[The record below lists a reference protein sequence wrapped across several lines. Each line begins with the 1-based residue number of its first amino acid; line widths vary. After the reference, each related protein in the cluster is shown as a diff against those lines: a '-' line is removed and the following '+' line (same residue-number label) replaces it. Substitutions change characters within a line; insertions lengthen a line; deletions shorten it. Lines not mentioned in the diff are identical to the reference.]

1 MACTKQ
7 RGVTMNFVI
16 VGTNF
21 ISDTLLSAAKQIE
34 QFSLYG
40 VCSREQQTGESFLA
54 KHDIKNAKVFTN
66 IEQVCEDPSVD
77 AVYIAA
83 PNSLHKDY
91 AVMCLKAGKHVL
103 GEKPSAAN
111 SKELESIVQAAKTHQ
126 RLYMEAM
133 MTTHLP
139 NFARLKSAMAKIGTP
154 RKYIGQ
160 YSQYSSRYDKYKNG
174 ERPNTFL
181 PEFANGALVD
191 LGIYP
196 LYILLA
202 LWGAPQSVK
211 ASGVLL
217 ETGVDGAGDVLLNY
231 ADKQA
236 VISYSKISQGDN
248 FTEIQGEKGRIR
260 IEAVSLL
267 KRMQFIGN
275 DGTVEE
281 LSEPFDDHF
290 MRHEVSHFIQAA
302 NAGQIE
308 SSVNTHTLSKQVIAV
323 LDEARNQLGVV
334 YPADQ

>member
-1 MACTKQ
+1 
-7 RGVTMNFVI
+7 MNFVI

-21 ISDTLLSAAKQIE
+21 ISDTLLSAAKTVSN
-34 QFSLYG
+34 FTLYG
-40 VCSREQQTGESFLA
+40 ICSRKEQSGQAFLQ
-54 KHDIKNAKVFTN
+54 KHGLEDAQVFTC
-66 IEQVCEDPSVD
+66 IEQVCKDDNVD

-83 PNSLHKDY
+83 PNSLHRAY
-91 AVMCLKAGKHVL
+91 AISCLEAGKHVL
-103 GEKPSAAN
+103 GEKPAASNSQELAAILSAAKHN
-111 SKELESIVQAAKTHQ
+111 N

-139 NFARLKSAMAKIGTP
+139 NFAVLQQAVEKIGVP
-154 RKYIGQ
+154 RKFIGQ
-160 YSQYSSRYDKYKNG
+160 YSQYSSRYDKYKSG

-181 PEFANGALVD
+181 PEFSNGALVD

-196 LYILLA
+196 LYVLIA
-202 LWGAPQSVK
+202 LWGAPNNVQ

-231 ADKQA
+231 TDKQA

-281 LSEPFDDHF
+281 LSLAFDEHF
-290 MRHEVSHFIQAA
+290 MRHEVEHFIAA
-302 NAGQIE
+302 ATAGQIE
-308 SSVNTHTLSKQVIAV
+308 SSVNTHQLSTHVMAV
-323 LDEARNQLGVV
+323 LDSARQQLGVV
-334 YPADQ
+334 YPSDK

>member
-1 MACTKQ
+1 
-7 RGVTMNFVI
+7 MNFVI

-21 ISDTLLSAAKQIE
+21 ISDTLLAAANTLND
-34 QFSLYG
+34 FNLYG
-40 VCSREQQTGESFLA
+40 VCSRAQSSGRAFLA
-54 KHDIKNAKVFTN
+54 KHPHNTQAKIFTS
-66 IEQVCEDPSVD
+66 IEQVCQDQNVD

-83 PNSLHKDY
+83 PNSLHKQY
-91 AVMCLKAGKHVL
+91 AVMCLAAGKHVL

-111 SKELESIVQAAKTHQ
+111 SKELATIIATAKKHQ

-139 NFARLKSAMAKIGTP
+139 NFARLQQAMIKIGTP

-196 LYILLA
+196 LYLLIA
-202 LWGAPQSVK
+202 LWGAPQNIS

-217 ETGVDGAGDVLLNY
+217 DTGVDGAGDILLNY

-248 FTEIQGEKGRIR
+248 ITEIQGELGRIR
-260 IEAVSLL
+260 IEAISQLKKVEFIANNGDRELVS
-267 KRMQFIGN
+267 IA
-275 DGTVEE
+275 
-281 LSEPFDDHF
+281 FDEHFMKFEVNHF
-290 MRHEVSHFIQAA
+290 MRMVNQ
-302 NAGQIE
+302 GKCE
-308 SSVNTHTLSKQVIAV
+308 SDVNTYQLSKSVMHV
-323 LDEARNQLGVV
+323 LDTARTQLGVT
-334 YPADQ
+334 YPND

>member
-1 MACTKQ
+1 
-7 RGVTMNFVI
+7 MNFVI

-21 ISDTLLSAAKQIE
+21 ISDTLLAAAQTLGE
-34 QFSLYG
+34 FTCYG
-40 VCSREQQTGESFLA
+40 VCSRAKSTGDAFLA
-54 KHDIKNAKVFTN
+54 KHNEQQAKVYTD
-66 IEQVCEDPSVD
+66 IAQVCADDNVD

-83 PNSLHKDY
+83 PNSLHKSY
-91 AVMCLKAGKHVL
+91 AIACLKANKHVL

-111 SKELESIVQAAKTHQ
+111 SDELAQIIATAKQHQ

-139 NFARLKSAMAKIGTP
+139 NFEVLKQALEKIGTP

-196 LYILLA
+196 LYLLIA
-202 LWGAPQSVK
+202 LWGAPNSVQ

-217 ETGVDGAGDVLLNY
+217 DTGVDGAGDVLLNY
-231 ADKQA
+231 SDKQA

-267 KRMQFIGN
+267 KRVQFIAN

-281 LSEPFDDHF
+281 LSQPFDEHF
-290 MRHEVSHFIQAA
+290 MRHEMAHFISTA
-302 NAGQIE
+302 NNNSCE
-308 SSVNTHTLSKQVIAV
+308 STVNTHQLAIDVMAV
-323 LDEARNQLGVV
+323 LDKARQQLGVV
-334 YPADQ
+334 YPADK

>member
-1 MACTKQ
+1 
-7 RGVTMNFVI
+7 MNFVI

-21 ISDTLLSAAKQIE
+21 ISDTLLAAANTLND
-34 QFSLYG
+34 FNLYG
-40 VCSREQQTGESFLA
+40 VCSRAVSSGEAFLA
-54 KHDIKNAKVFTN
+54 KHPQNAQAKIFTS
-66 IEQVCEDPSVD
+66 IEQVCQDQNVD

-83 PNSLHKDY
+83 PNSLHKQY
-91 AVMCLKAGKHVL
+91 AVMCLEAGKHVL

-111 SKELESIVQAAKTHQ
+111 SKELASIIATAKKHQ

-139 NFARLKSAMAKIGTP
+139 NFARLQQAMVKIGTP

-196 LYILLA
+196 LYLLIA
-202 LWGAPQSVK
+202 LWGAPNSVH

-217 ETGVDGAGDVLLNY
+217 DTGVDGAGDVLLNY

-248 FTEIQGEKGRIR
+248 ITEIQGELGRIR
-260 IEAVSLL
+260 IEAVSQL
-267 KRMQFIGN
+267 KKVEFIANNGE
-275 DGTVEE
+275 VEVI
-281 LSEPFDDHF
+281 SQPFDEHF
-290 MRHEVSHFIQAA
+290 MKYEVEHFMALVKQNIL
-302 NAGQIE
+302 E
-308 SSVNTHTLSKQVIAV
+308 SPVNTHILASNVMSV
-323 LDEARNQLGVV
+323 LDEARKQLGVV
-334 YPADQ
+334 YPND

>member
-1 MACTKQ
+1 
-7 RGVTMNFVI
+7 MNFVI

-34 QFSLYG
+34 QFSFYG
-40 VCSREQQTGESFLA
+40 VCSREQQTGEAFLA
-54 KHDIKNAKVFTN
+54 KHDAQKAKVFTN
-66 IEQVCEDPSVD
+66 IEQVCEDPLVD

-91 AVMCLKAGKHVL
+91 AVMCLKAGKH
-103 GEKPSAAN
+103 AN
-111 SKELESIVQAAKTHQ
+111 SKELEAIIQAAKTHQ

-139 NFARLKSAMAKIGTP
+139 NFARLKNAIAKIGTP

-267 KRMQFIGN
+267 KRMQYIGN

-281 LSEPFDDHF
+281 LSEPFDEHF
-290 MRHEVSHFIQAA
+290 MRHEISHFIQAA

-308 SSVNTHTLSKQVIAV
+308 SSVNTHTLSKQVMAV

>member
-1 MACTKQ
+1 
-7 RGVTMNFVI
+7 MNFVI

-21 ISDTLLSAAKQIE
+21 ISDTLLEAAKTVSE
-34 QFSLYG
+34 FTLYG
-40 VCSREQQTGESFLA
+40 VCSRAYASGEDFLA
-54 KHDIKNAKVFTN
+54 KHAIAHAKVFTS
-66 IEQVCEDPSVD
+66 IDQVCSDENVD

-83 PNSLHKDY
+83 PNSLHKNY
-91 AVMCLKAGKHVL
+91 AAACLNAGKHVL
-103 GEKPSAAN
+103 GEKPAAAN
-111 SKELESIVQAAKTHQ
+111 SQELVAILTAAKHNN

-139 NFARLKSAMAKIGTP
+139 NFSVLRQAIEKIGTP

-160 YSQYSSRYDKYKNG
+160 YSQYSSRYDKFKNG

-191 LGIYP
+191 LGVYP
-196 LYILLA
+196 LYILIA
-202 LWGAPQSVK
+202 LWGAPNAVQ

-231 ADKQA
+231 NDKQA

-267 KRMQFIGN
+267 KRIQFIAN

-281 LSEPFDDHF
+281 LSLPFEKHF
-290 MRHEVSHFIQAA
+290 MRYEVAHFIETTKTEQL
-302 NAGQIE
+302 E
-308 SSVNTHTLSKQVIAV
+308 SAVNTHQLSIDVMHV
-323 LDEARNQLGVV
+323 LDKARAQLGVI
-334 YPADQ
+334 YPTDLQ

>member
-1 MACTKQ
+1 
-7 RGVTMNFVI
+7 MNFVI

-21 ISDTLLSAAKQIE
+21 ISDTLLSAAQTVDD
-34 QFSLYG
+34 FTLYG
-40 VCSREQQTGESFLA
+40 VCSRQTQSGQAFLT
-54 KHDIKNAKVFTN
+54 KHGINSAKVFTN
-66 IEQVCEDPSVD
+66 IEQVCADDSVD
-77 AVYIAA
+77 AVYVAA
-83 PNSLHKDY
+83 PNSLHKSY
-91 AVMCLKAGKHVL
+91 AIQCLEAKKHVL

-111 SKELESIVQAAKTHQ
+111 SDELSAIIKAAKQHQ

-139 NFARLKSAMAKIGTP
+139 NFFLLKEALTKIGTP

-174 ERPNTFL
+174 ERPNTFQ

-196 LYILLA
+196 LYVLLA
-202 LWGAPQSVK
+202 LWGAPNTVK

-217 ETGVDGAGDVLLNY
+217 ETGVDGAGDILLNY
-231 ADKQA
+231 TDKQA

-260 IEAVSLL
+260 IEGVSLL

-281 LSEPFDDHF
+281 LSQPFDEHF
-290 MRHEVSHFIQAA
+290 MRHEVEHFIKAA

-308 SSVNTHTLSKQVIAV
+308 SSVNTHQLSTQVMGILDDARKQLRVI
-323 LDEARNQLGVV
+323 
-334 YPADQ
+334 YPSDK

>member
-1 MACTKQ
+1 
-7 RGVTMNFVI
+7 MNFVI

-21 ISDTLLSAAKQIE
+21 ISDTLLAAANTLE
-34 QFSLYG
+34 GFNLYG
-40 VCSREQQTGESFLA
+40 VCSRAQSSAKAFLA
-54 KHDIKNAKVFTN
+54 KHPQNVQAKIFTS
-66 IEQVCEDPSVD
+66 IEQVCQDHNID

-83 PNSLHKDY
+83 PNSLHKQY

-111 SKELESIVQAAKTHQ
+111 SRELTAIIAAAKKHQ

-139 NFARLKSAMAKIGTP
+139 NFALLQQAMVKIGTP

-196 LYILLA
+196 LYLLIA
-202 LWGAPQSVK
+202 LWGVPNNVS

-217 ETGVDGAGDVLLNY
+217 DTGVDGAGDVSLNY

-248 FTEIQGEKGRIR
+248 ITEIQGELGRIR
-260 IEAVSLL
+260 IEAVSQLR
-267 KRMQFIGN
+267 KVEFIANNG
-275 DGTVEE
+275 ERE
-281 LSEPFDDHF
+281 LVSIAFDEHF
-290 MRHEVSHFIQAA
+290 MKFEVEHFMKLASQ
-302 NAGQIE
+302 NQFE
-308 SSVNTHTLSKQVIAV
+308 SDVNTHQLSLNVMNV
-323 LDEARNQLGVV
+323 LDEARAQLGVI
-334 YPADQ
+334 YPNDKQT

>member
-54 KHDIKNAKVFTN
+54 KHDMTDAKVFTN
-66 IEQVCEDPSVD
+66 IEQVCQDPLVD

-111 SKELESIVQAAKTHQ
+111 SVELELIIEAAKENQ

-139 NFARLKSAMAKIGTP
+139 NFARLK
-154 RKYIGQ
+154 
-160 YSQYSSRYDKYKNG
+160 
-174 ERPNTFL
+174 
-181 PEFANGALVD
+181 
-191 LGIYP
+191 
-196 LYILLA
+196 ILLLKLA
-202 LWGAPQSVK
+202 YLANILVNIVSTHHV
-211 ASGVLL
+211 
-217 ETGVDGAGDVLLNY
+217 T
-231 ADKQA
+231 
-236 VISYSKISQGDN
+236 ISIKMVSAQIPFY
-248 FTEIQGEKGRIR
+248 R
-260 IEAVSLL
+260 SLL
-267 KRMQFIGN
+267 
-275 DGTVEE
+275 TE
-281 LSEPFDDHF
+281 H
-290 MRHEVSHFIQAA
+290 
-302 NAGQIE
+302 
-308 SSVNTHTLSKQVIAV
+308 
-323 LDEARNQLGVV
+323 
-334 YPADQ
+334 

>member
-1 MACTKQ
+1 
-7 RGVTMNFVI
+7 MNFVI

-21 ISDTLLSAAKQIE
+21 ISDTLLKAALTVSE
-34 QFSLYG
+34 FTLYG
-40 VCSREQQTGESFLA
+40 VCSREVSTGEAFLA
-54 KHDIKNAKVFTN
+54 KHNQLHAKVFTD
-66 IEQVCEDPSVD
+66 IKQVCDDKHVE

-83 PNSLHKDY
+83 PNSLHMNY
-91 AVMCLKAGKHVL
+91 AISCLEAKKHVL

-111 SKELESIVQAAKTHQ
+111 STELVQILTTAKQHQ

-139 NFARLKSAMAKIGTP
+139 NFKILKQALEKIGTP

-196 LYILLA
+196 LYLLIA
-202 LWGAPQSVK
+202 LWGAPNAVQ

-217 ETGVDGAGDVLLNY
+217 DTGVDGAGDVLLNY
-231 ADKQA
+231 SDKQA

-267 KRMQFIGN
+267 KRLQFIAN
-275 DGTVEE
+275 DGTTEE
-281 LSEPFDDHF
+281 LSLPFDEHF
-290 MRHEVSHFIQAA
+290 MRHEVAHFIVTAISHQC
-302 NAGQIE
+302 E
-308 SSVNTHTLSKQVIAV
+308 SNINTHQLSLDVMTV
-323 LDEARNQLGVV
+323 LDLARQQLGVV
-334 YPADQ
+334 YPSDKV

>member
-1 MACTKQ
+1 
-7 RGVTMNFVI
+7 MNFVI

-21 ISDTLLSAAKQIE
+21 ISDTLLNAANTLAN
-34 QFSLYG
+34 FNLYG
-40 VCSREQQTGESFLA
+40 VCSRAVSSGEAFLT
-54 KHDIKNAKVFTN
+54 KHPQNSNAKIFTS
-66 IEQVCEDPSVD
+66 IEQVCQDQNVD

-83 PNSLHKDY
+83 PNSLHKHY
-91 AVMCLKAGKHVL
+91 AVMCLEAGKHVL

-111 SKELESIVQAAKTHQ
+111 TNELNAILTAAKKHQ

-139 NFARLKSAMAKIGTP
+139 NFTNLKSALAKIGTP
-154 RKYIGQ
+154 RKFIGQ

-196 LYILLA
+196 LYLLIA
-202 LWGAPQSVK
+202 LWGAPNSVS

-217 ETGVDGAGDVLLNY
+217 DTGVDGAGDVLLNY

-248 FTEIQGEKGRIR
+248 ITEIQGELGRMR
-260 IEAVSLL
+260 IEAVSQL
-267 KRMQFIGN
+267 KQIEFIANNGETEVIS
-275 DGTVEE
+275 GK
-281 LSEPFDDHF
+281 FDEHF
-290 MRHEVSHFIQAA
+290 MKYEVAHFIELVEQ
-302 NAGQIE
+302 NVLE
-308 SSVNTHTLSKQVIAV
+308 SPVNTHQLASNVMSV
-323 LDEARNQLGVV
+323 LDDARIQLGVI
-334 YPADQ
+334 YPSDK

>member
-1 MACTKQ
+1 
-7 RGVTMNFVI
+7 MNFVI

-21 ISDTLLSAAKQIE
+21 ISDTLVTAAKTVSE
-34 QFSLYG
+34 FTLYG
-40 VCSREQQTGESFLA
+40 VCSRATASGEAFLA
-54 KHDIKNAKVFTN
+54 KHAIADAKIFTT
-66 IEQVCEDPSVD
+66 IEQVCSDDNVD

-83 PNSLHKDY
+83 PNSLHKSY
-91 AVMCLKAGKHVL
+91 AVACLNSGKHVL
-103 GEKPSAAN
+103 GEKPAAAN
-111 SKELESIVQAAKTHQ
+111 SQELAAILTAAKRNN

-139 NFARLKSAMAKIGTP
+139 NFSVLRQAIEKIGVP

-191 LGIYP
+191 LGVYP
-196 LYILLA
+196 LYILIA
-202 LWGAPQSVK
+202 LWGAPNSVQ

-217 ETGVDGAGDVLLNY
+217 DTGVDGAGDVLLNY
-231 ADKQA
+231 SDKQA

-260 IEAVSLL
+260 IAAVSLL
-267 KRMQFIGN
+267 KRIQFIAN

-281 LSEPFDDHF
+281 LSQPFDEHF
-290 MRHEVSHFIQAA
+290 MRHEVAHFIATATSYQC
-302 NAGQIE
+302 E
-308 SSVNTHTLSKQVIAV
+308 SNINTHQLSIDVMAV
-323 LDEARNQLGVV
+323 LDQARQQLGVV
-334 YPADQ
+334 YPSDKI

>member
-1 MACTKQ
+1 
-7 RGVTMNFVI
+7 MNFVI

-21 ISDTLLSAAKQIE
+21 ISDTLLEAAKTVSE
-34 QFSLYG
+34 FTLYG
-40 VCSREQQTGESFLA
+40 VCSRATESGAAFLTKHAITDA
-54 KHDIKNAKVFTN
+54 KIFTT
-66 IEQVCEDPSVD
+66 IEQVCSDDNVD

-83 PNSLHKDY
+83 PNSLHKNY
-91 AVMCLKAGKHVL
+91 AVACLNAGKHVL
-103 GEKPSAAN
+103 GEKPAAAN
-111 SKELESIVQAAKTHQ
+111 SQELAAILTAAKNNN

-139 NFARLKSAMAKIGTP
+139 NFTVLRQAIDKIGVP

-191 LGIYP
+191 LGVYP
-196 LYILLA
+196 LYILIA
-202 LWGAPQSVK
+202 LWGAPNSVQ
-211 ASGVLL
+211 ASGILL

-231 ADKQA
+231 SDKQA

-267 KRMQFIGN
+267 KRVQFIAN

-281 LSEPFDDHF
+281 LSQPFDEHF
-290 MRHEVSHFIQAA
+290 MRHEVAHFIATATAEQL
-302 NAGQIE
+302 E
-308 SSVNTHTLSKQVIAV
+308 SAINTHQLSIDVMQV
-323 LDEARNQLGVV
+323 LDQARQQLGVC
-334 YPADQ
+334 YPADK

>member
-1 MACTKQ
+1 MK
-7 RGVTMNFVI
+7 FVI

-21 ISDTLLSAAKQIE
+21 ISDTFLDAATHVE
-34 QFSLYG
+34 EFDLYG
-40 VCSREQQTGESFLA
+40 VCSREESTARSFLA
-54 KHDIKNAKVFTN
+54 KHTSNNAKVFTSIDEVCHDN
-66 IEQVCEDPSVD
+66 QVE

-83 PNSLHKDY
+83 PNSLHKHY
-91 AVMCLKAGKHVL
+91 AVMCLAAGKHVL

-111 SKELESIVQAAKTHQ
+111 STELNEIILAAKKHQ
-126 RLYMEAM
+126 HLYMEAM

-139 NFARLKSAMAKIGTP
+139 NFAILKHALTKIGTP

-174 ERPNTFL
+174 DRPNTFL

-196 LYILLA
+196 LYVLLA
-202 LWGAPQSVK
+202 LWGAPQSVQ

-281 LSEPFDDHF
+281 LAQPFDEHF
-290 MRHEVSHFIQAA
+290 MRYEVSHFIAA
-302 NAGQIE
+302 AKAGHIE
-308 SSVNTHTLSKQVIAV
+308 SAVNTHTLSKQVMDV
-323 LDEARNQLGVV
+323 LDTARAQLGVV
-334 YPADQ
+334 YPADND

>member
-1 MACTKQ
+1 
-7 RGVTMNFVI
+7 MNFVI

-21 ISDTLLSAAKQIE
+21 ISDTLLAAAQTLSE
-34 QFSLYG
+34 FTLYG
-40 VCSREQQTGESFLA
+40 VCSRAKSSGNAFLA
-54 KHDIKNAKVFTN
+54 KHNELQGKVYTN
-66 IEQVCEDPSVD
+66 IAQVCADDNVD

-83 PNSLHKDY
+83 PNSLHKSY
-91 AVMCLKAGKHVL
+91 AVECLKANKHVL

-111 SKELESIVQAAKTHQ
+111 SDELAQILTTAKQHQ

-139 NFARLKSAMAKIGTP
+139 NFEILKQALEKIGTP

-160 YSQYSSRYDKYKNG
+160 YSQYSSRYDRYKNG

-196 LYILLA
+196 LYLLIA
-202 LWGAPQSVK
+202 LWGAPNSVQ

-217 ETGVDGAGDVLLNY
+217 DTGVDGAGDVLLNY
-231 ADKQA
+231 SDKQA

-267 KRMQFIGN
+267 KRVQFIAN
-275 DGTVEE
+275 DGKIEE
-281 LSEPFDDHF
+281 LSQPFDEHF
-290 MRHEVSHFIQAA
+290 MRHEVAHFIATA
-302 NAGQIE
+302 NSNSCE
-308 SSVNTHTLSKQVIAV
+308 STVNTHQLAINVMAV
-323 LDEARNQLGVV
+323 LDKARQQLGVV
-334 YPADQ
+334 YPADK

>member
-1 MACTKQ
+1 
-7 RGVTMNFVI
+7 MNFVI

-21 ISDTLLSAAKQIE
+21 ISDTLLEAAQTLSE
-34 QFSLYG
+34 FTLYG
-40 VCSREQQTGESFLA
+40 VCSRAKSSGNAFLA
-54 KHDIKNAKVFTN
+54 KHNEQQGKVYTDIA
-66 IEQVCEDPSVD
+66 QVCADDNVD

-83 PNSLHKDY
+83 PNSLHKSY
-91 AVMCLKAGKHVL
+91 AVACLKANKHVL

-111 SKELESIVQAAKTHQ
+111 SDELAQILTAAKQHQ

-139 NFARLKSAMAKIGTP
+139 NFEILRQALKKIGTP

-196 LYILLA
+196 LYILIA
-202 LWGAPQSVK
+202 LWGAPNDVQ

-217 ETGVDGAGDVLLNY
+217 DTGVDGAGDVLLNY
-231 ADKQA
+231 SDKQA

-260 IEAVSLL
+260 IETVSLL
-267 KRMQFIGN
+267 KRIQFIAN
-275 DGTVEE
+275 DGKIEE
-281 LSEPFDDHF
+281 LSQPFDEHF
-290 MRHEVSHFIQAA
+290 MRHEVAHFIATA
-302 NAGQIE
+302 NNNSCE
-308 SSVNTHTLSKQVIAV
+308 STVNTHQLAIDVMAV
-323 LDEARNQLGVV
+323 LDNARQQLGVL
-334 YPADQ
+334 YPADK

>member
-1 MACTKQ
+1 
-7 RGVTMNFVI
+7 MNFVI

-21 ISDTLLSAAKQIE
+21 ISDTLLAAAKTVSD
-34 QFSLYG
+34 FTLYG
-40 VCSREQQTGESFLA
+40 VCSRATESGAAFLA
-54 KHDIKNAKVFTN
+54 KHAISDAKIFTN
-66 IEQVCEDPSVD
+66 IEQVCADENVD

-83 PNSLHKDY
+83 PNSLHKSY
-91 AVMCLKAGKHVL
+91 AVACLNAGKHVL
-103 GEKPSAAN
+103 GEKPAAAN
-111 SKELESIVQAAKTHQ
+111 SQELAAILTAAKRNN

-139 NFARLKSAMAKIGTP
+139 NFTVLRQAIEKIGVP

-191 LGIYP
+191 LGVYP
-196 LYILLA
+196 LYILIA
-202 LWGAPQSVK
+202 LWGAPNNVQ

-231 ADKQA
+231 SDKQA

-267 KRMQFIGN
+267 KRMQFIAN

-281 LSEPFDDHF
+281 LSQPFDEHF
-290 MRHEVSHFIQAA
+290 MRHEVAHFIVTAKSNQL
-302 NAGQIE
+302 E
-308 SSVNTHTLSKQVIAV
+308 SSVNTHQLSIDVMHV
-323 LDEARNQLGVV
+323 LDKTRQQLGVS
-334 YPADQ
+334 YPADQQ

>member
-1 MACTKQ
+1 
-7 RGVTMNFVI
+7 MNFVI

-21 ISDTLLSAAKQIE
+21 ISDTLLAAAKTVSE
-34 QFSLYG
+34 FTLYG
-40 VCSREQQTGESFLA
+40 VCSRATKSGETFLA
-54 KHDIKNAKVFTN
+54 KHAISDAKIFTN
-66 IEQVCEDPSVD
+66 IEQVCADENVD

-83 PNSLHKDY
+83 PNSLHKNY
-91 AVMCLKAGKHVL
+91 AVACLNAGKHVL
-103 GEKPSAAN
+103 GEKPAAAN
-111 SKELESIVQAAKTHQ
+111 SQELAAILTAAKHNN

-139 NFARLKSAMAKIGTP
+139 NFSVLRQAIEKIGVP

-196 LYILLA
+196 LYILIA
-202 LWGAPQSVK
+202 LWGTPNSVQ

-217 ETGVDGAGDVLLNY
+217 DTGVDGAGDVLLNY
-231 ADKQA
+231 SDKQA

-248 FTEIQGEKGRIR
+248 FTEIQGEQGRIR

-267 KRMQFIGN
+267 KRMQFIAN
-275 DGTVEE
+275 DGTVKE
-281 LSEPFDDHF
+281 LSQPFDEHF
-290 MRHEVSHFIQAA
+290 MRHEVTHFIAIA
-302 NAGQIE
+302 NAGQLE
-308 SSVNTHTLSKQVIAV
+308 SPINTHQLSISVMAV
-323 LDEARNQLGVV
+323 LDKARQQLGVI
-334 YPADQ
+334 YPADRL

>member
-1 MACTKQ
+1 
-7 RGVTMNFVI
+7 MNFVI

-21 ISDTLLSAAKQIE
+21 ISDTLLAAAKTVSD
-34 QFSLYG
+34 FTLYG
-40 VCSREQQTGESFLA
+40 VCSRATESGAAFLA
-54 KHDIKNAKVFTN
+54 KHAIADAKIFTT
-66 IEQVCEDPSVD
+66 IEQVCSDDNVE

-83 PNSLHKDY
+83 PNSLHKSY
-91 AVMCLKAGKHVL
+91 AVACLNAGKHVL
-103 GEKPSAAN
+103 GEKPAAAN
-111 SKELESIVQAAKTHQ
+111 SQELAAILTAAKRNN

-139 NFARLKSAMAKIGTP
+139 NFSVLRQAIEKIGVP

-191 LGIYP
+191 LGVYP
-196 LYILLA
+196 LYILIA
-202 LWGAPQSVK
+202 LWGAPNSVQ

-231 ADKQA
+231 SNKQA

-267 KRMQFIGN
+267 KRMQFIAN

-281 LSEPFDDHF
+281 LSQPFDEHF
-290 MRHEVSHFIQAA
+290 MRHEVAHFIATAKA
-302 NAGQIE
+302 NQLE
-308 SSVNTHTLSKQVIAV
+308 SSVNTHQLSIDVMHV
-323 LDEARNQLGVV
+323 LDKARQQLGVS
-334 YPADQ
+334 YPADL